1 MSGVNV
7 IGILW
12 WRQLLRYGRSR
23 ARILATLAQPLLFL
37 VSFGFGFGPVFAQAG
52 RGNYLQYLAPGV
64 IGMGVLFSAV
74 FSGIELIWDRQFG
87 FIKETLVAP
96 VPRYQVMLGR
106 TLGGANVA
114 MLQGLAV
121 ALLCIVAGFRA
132 GDLLGWLLALLFMAL
147 IAVTFTA
154 VGTMIASVVG
164 DFQAFPLVMN
174 FLVMPLFFLSGALFP
189 LQGLATGMR
198 WVTRFN
204 PLSYGMDGLR
214 GALTGSW
221 QFGFATDVSVL
232 LVLAVVAVIGATLTF
247 SKIEA

>member
-1 MSGVNV
+1 MNV
-7 IGILW
+7 VLILW
-12 WRQLLRYGRSR
+12 HRQLLRYFRSR
-23 ARILATLAQPLLFL
+23 ARILGTLGQPLLFL
-37 VSFGFGFGPVFAQAG
+37 LSFGFGFGPVFAQAG

-74 FSGIELIWDRQFG
+74 FSGIDLIWDRQFG

-114 MLQGLAV
+114 LFQGIAV
-121 ALLCIVAGFRA
+121 SLICALAGFRT
-132 GDLLGWLLALLFMAL
+132 GSVLQWPLALLFMAM
-147 IAVTFTA
+147 IAISFTA
-154 VGTMIASVVG
+154 VGTAIASLVS

-189 LQGLATGMR
+189 LQGLGTALH
-198 WVTRFN
+198 WVTRLN

-214 GALTGSW
+214 GALTGVW
-221 QFGFATDVSVL
+221 QFGFLTDVSVL
-232 LVLAVVAVIGATLTF
+232 AALTIAALALCTFTF
-247 SKIEA
+247 SRIEA

>member
-1 MSGVNV
+1 
-7 IGILW
+7 
-12 WRQLLRYGRSR
+12 
-23 ARILATLAQPLLFL
+23 
-37 VSFGFGFGPVFAQAG
+37 
-52 RGNYLQYLAPGV
+52 
-64 IGMGVLFSAV
+64 
-74 FSGIELIWDRQFG
+74 
-87 FIKETLVAP
+87 
-96 VPRYQVMLGR
+96 
-106 TLGGANVA
+106 
-114 MLQGLAV
+114 
-121 ALLCIVAGFRA
+121 
-132 GDLLGWLLALLFMAL
+132 
-147 IAVTFTA
+147 
-154 VGTMIASVVG
+154 MIASVVA

-189 LQGLATGMR
+189 LQGLATGMH